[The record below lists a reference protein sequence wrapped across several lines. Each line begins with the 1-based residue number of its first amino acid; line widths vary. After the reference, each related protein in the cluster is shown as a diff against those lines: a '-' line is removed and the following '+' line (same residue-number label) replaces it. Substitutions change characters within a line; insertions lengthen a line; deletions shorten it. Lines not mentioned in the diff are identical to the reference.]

1 MVYYITI
8 INQLKK
14 SMEVEE
20 MRKYVDFEKMT
31 IAKYN
36 RGLINF
42 EQAESYLYGY
52 LKCLVDMQELD
63 RERLGEEFTISV
75 NKLLKSIVN

>member
-8 INQLKK
+8 INQLNKK

-36 RGLINF
+36 RGLINI
-42 EQAESYLYGY
+42 E
-52 LKCLVDMQELD
+52 
-63 RERLGEEFTISV
+63 
-75 NKLLKSIVN
+75 

>member
-1 MVYYITI
+1 
-8 INQLKK
+8 
-14 SMEVEE
+14 
-20 MRKYVDFEKMT
+20 MRKYVKFEKMT

-75 NKLLKSIVN
+75 NKLLKSTVN

>member
-1 MVYYITI
+1 
-8 INQLKK
+8 
-14 SMEVEE
+14 
-20 MRKYVDFEKMT
+20 MRKYVEFEKMT

-52 LKCLVDMQELD
+52 LKCLIDMQELD
-63 RERLGEEFTISV
+63 KERLDEEFTISV
-75 NKLLKSIVN
+75 NKLLNAKQYNILRYENESNDDCL